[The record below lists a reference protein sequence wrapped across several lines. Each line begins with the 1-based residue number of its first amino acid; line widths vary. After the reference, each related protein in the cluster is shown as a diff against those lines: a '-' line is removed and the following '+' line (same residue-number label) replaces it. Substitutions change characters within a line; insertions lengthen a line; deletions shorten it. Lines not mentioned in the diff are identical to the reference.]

1 MLTIMDLTP
10 SAPVTVTVA
19 GSGTI
24 YQPLSEARDR
34 GEGDTGDLVRGVLDS
49 PSGTNFT
56 FGICTSLQRETE
68 SGWVEAPAALFD
80 FETVAGGGERS
91 RGRRFDA
98 GPLRYVRWRF
108 AFDVAGGTITF
119 YIRGLGRRL
128 GK

>member
-24 YQPLSEARDR
+24 YQPLSEALDL
-34 GEGDTGDLVRGVLDS
+34 GEFDAVDLEVVVLDS

-56 FGICTSLQRETE
+56 FGICTSLQRETA
-68 SGWVEAPAALFD
+68 SGWVEEPASLFD

-98 GPLRYVRWRF
+98 GLLRYLRWRF

-119 YIRGLGRRL
+119 YMRGVGRRL

>member
-1 MLTIMDLTP
+1 MSTIVELTP

-24 YQPLSEARDR
+24 YQPLSEALDL
-34 GEGDTGDLVRGVLDS
+34 GEFDTVDLEVVVLDS

-56 FGICTSLQRETE
+56 FGICTSLQRETA
-68 SGWVEAPAALFD
+68 SGWVEEPASLFD
-80 FETVAGGGERS
+80 FETIAGGGERS

-98 GPLRYVRWRF
+98 GLLRYLRWRF

-119 YIRGLGRRL
+119 YMRGVGRRL